1 MKTGRLLLAAALIS
15 SILLAA
21 SFTAL
26 TNSQTDAKAATR
38 EEAYRANNVGV
49 ALLEQY
55 NYSEAVKEFR
65 RALSLAPK
73 LAMAQINLAIALFY
87 AGEYDAAQREAKTAE
102 TIAPTAPQV
111 YYALGMIAK
120 VQNRPADAMAA
131 FKRVLDIDPRDPGA
145 NINVGQLY
153 KQQRDFPNAIT
164 AFRHAIET
172 EPYNTTAM
180 YGLGLTLSQS
190 GQREEGARI
199 MQEFKRVSDAH
210 YGTEIGKEYL
220 EHGRYAE
227 AIVSTGAEPEL
238 VSTATPE
245 VTFADATASVISGT
259 PPQAS
264 DGVPAGKIIGR
275 TINGAEWNDKAKRDL
290 VASFGGGVTLFDY
303 DDDGDLDLFVASA
316 ASQKLYRNDGGKFV
330 DVTEASGLAKTPAN
344 TVGIAAV
351 AGDYDSDGKPDLF
364 VLRYGGLTLYHN
376 DGNGKF
382 SDATAAAGIPSY
394 PYLALSVAFVDVD
407 HDTDLDIFIAGCA
420 DLTKAPA
427 GEANRQLT
435 FPDDFA
441 AAPNLL
447 LRNNGDGKFI
457 DYTAAAKLSG
467 GTAHAV
473 AVVPTDYDNHRDVD
487 LLVVNAGDQPA
498 LYSNQ
503 RDGTFRNVATEV
515 GLTVKGAFTCAAAG
529 DVNKDGYTDFFFG
542 RADGAGTLA
551 LSDGRGHFTTSM
563 APAGTEAVTAAQLLD
578 YDNDGLLDLVVATS
592 DGLRVLRNL
601 GNRWENTSERAITK
615 DLFVG
620 AAIRAFAAGD
630 IDDDGDT
637 DLIARSSAG
646 DVKVARNDGGNKNPS
661 LSVRLVGF
669 NDKGKIRLPVGA
681 KVEARAGSL
690 YQKLENYSASPAP
703 APTSIILGLGK
714 RAAFDAV
721 RVLWPSGTLQ
731 SETGIPLPNAKPNDK
746 QLPLVGRFT
755 ITELNR
761 KPSSCPFLYA
771 WNGERFEFIT
781 DFMGG
786 GEMGYWEAP
795 GQRNTPDPDEYV
807 RIRDDQLKARDG
819 RFELRVTNELEEV
832 LYVDR
837 LQLIAVTHPA
847 DTEIY
852 PNEGMTEPPRPF
864 NLWTTRNAHP
874 PITAIDDRGRDV
886 RDRLA
891 KLDRRFVDDFALH
904 PIRGYAEPHT
914 LTMSLG
920 APAQGRTVLLLTGWT
935 DYAFSSDNV
944 AASQSGLAAQLPALQ
959 VKDRQGRWQTVIEDI
974 GIPVGRPQTVTVDL
988 TGKFLSAS
996 REVRIVTNMRIYWDQ
1011 ILVDT
1016 SAGDAALPMTRLD
1029 PLVADLHWRGF
1040 SAETTPDGR
1049 EPFGY
1054 DYSRVSSQ
1062 SPWKTMPGRYT
1073 REGDVREL
1081 LMKTDDLFVVSR
1093 PGDEIILSFDATRL
1107 PPLPAG
1113 WKRTYLLYADGFSKE
1128 MDIHSASPDA
1138 VAPLPFHG
1146 MKQYPYNAPESYP
1159 MSAARRRLIERY
1171 NTRIVAAPLPRI
1183 ESTFAEPVIA
1193 PNLSSD
1199 NPRR

>member
-1 MKTGRLLLAAALIS
+1 MKTGRLLLVAALVS
-15 SILLAA
+15 SVLFAA
-21 SFTAL
+21 RFTAL

-38 EEAYRANNVGV
+38 EEAYRANNIGV

-55 NYSEAVKEFR
+55 KYPEAVKEFR
-65 RALSLAPK
+65 RALNLAPK
-73 LAMAQINLAIALFY
+73 LAIAQINLAIALFY

-102 TIAPTAPQV
+102 TVAPTAPQV
-111 YYALGMIAK
+111 YYTLGLIAK
-120 VQNRPADAMAA
+120 VQNRPPDAMAA
-131 FKRVLDIDPRDPGA
+131 FKRVLDMDPRDPGA

-164 AFRHAIET
+164 AFRRAIET

-190 GQREEGARI
+190 GQREEGARM
-199 MQEFKRVSDAH
+199 MQEFKKVSDAH

-245 VTFADATASVISGT
+245 VTFADATATVISGT
-259 PPQAS
+259 QPQAS
-264 DGVPAGKIIGR
+264 DGVPAGKVIGR
-275 TINGAEWNDKAKRDL
+275 AINGAEWNDKAKRDL

-303 DDDGDLDLFVASA
+303 DGDGDLDLFVTNAT
-316 ASQKLYRNDGGKFV
+316 SQKLYRNDGGKFV
-330 DVTEASGLAKTPAN
+330 DVTEAAGLTKAPAN
-344 TVGIAAV
+344 TVGMAAV
-351 AGDYDSDGKPDLF
+351 AGDYDNDTKPDLL

-382 SDATAAAGIPSY
+382 SDATAAAGIPNY
-394 PYLALSVAFVDVD
+394 PYLALAAALVDVD
-407 HDTDLDIFIAGCA
+407 HDGDLDIFIAGCA
-420 DLTKAPA
+420 DLSKAPA
-427 GEANRQLT
+427 AAAGRQLT

-447 LRNNGDGKFI
+447 LRNDGNGKFT
-457 DYTAAAKLSG
+457 DTTAQAKLAG
-467 GTAHAV
+467 GAAHAV

-487 LLVVNAGDQPA
+487 LLIVNAGEQPA

-503 RDGTFRNVATEV
+503 RDGTFRNVAAEV
-515 GLTVKGAFTCAAAG
+515 GLSVKGAFTCAAAG

-551 LSDGRGHFTTSM
+551 LSDGRGRFTTAAAST
-563 APAGTEAVTAAQLLD
+563 GTEAVTAAQFLD
-578 YDNDGLLDLVVATS
+578 YDDDGLLDLVMAT
-592 DGLRVLRNL
+592 GNGMRVLRNL
-601 GNRWENTSERAITK
+601 GNKWENSSERAISK
-615 DLFVG
+615 DLFG
-620 AAIRAFAAGD
+620 AGTMIRAFAAGD
-630 IDDDGDT
+630 VDCDGDT
-637 DLIARSSAG
+637 DLIAISAAG
-646 DVKVARNDGGNKNPS
+646 DVKAARNDGGNKNRS
-661 LSVRLVGF
+661 LRMQLNGKVSNRSAVGS
-669 NDKGKIRLPVGA
+669 KI
-681 KVEARAGSL
+681 EMRAGSL
-690 YQKLENYSASPAP
+690 HQKLETYSASPAP
-703 APTSIILGLGK
+703 APADVIFGLGS
-714 RAAFDAV
+714 RTAVDAV
-721 RVLWPSGTLQ
+721 RVLWPAGILQ
-731 SETGIPLPNAKPNDK
+731 AETQIAEGKADYKKAPRCADLI
-746 QLPLVGRFT
+746 V
-755 ITELNR
+755 TEVDR

-837 LQLIAVTHPA
+837 LQLIAVAHPA

-864 NLWTTRNAHP
+864 KLWTTHNAHP

-891 KLDRRFVDDFALH
+891 KRDRRFVDDFALQR
-904 PIRGYAEPHT
+904 IRGYAEPHT
-914 LTMSLG
+914 LTMNLG
-920 APAQGRTVLLLTGWT
+920 ALAEGRTVLLLTGWT

-959 VKDRQGRWQTVIEDI
+959 VKDPQGRWQTVIEDI

-1011 ILVDT
+1011 VLVDT
-1016 SAGDAALPMTRLD
+1016 AASDAALQMTRLD

-1054 DYSRVSSQ
+1054 DYARVSSQ

-1093 PGDEIILSFDATRL
+1093 PGDEIVLSFDATRL

-1146 MKQYPYNAPESYP
+1146 MKQYPYSDPQRYP
-1159 MSAARRRLIERY
+1159 MSAARRRLLERY
-1171 NTRIVAAPLPRI
+1171 NTRTVAAPLPRI

-1193 PNLSSD
+1193 PPLSSG